1 MVTFANLPKKSESL
15 VTFGVKEIGPF
26 YWVGNCSNG
35 IDYLAGQTFQAPA
48 SGMLRRIKLFSSMVY
63 GTTNATVSIYKFDYA
78 DHTFKEKQSE
88 TTKHIT
94 KANENQWIEFE
105 LQNVKVDKDSHYAF
119 KIECKGEGMLAIAEC
134 PWHIPN
140 PYREGL
146 EWIGSS
152 FAGEGSFHE
161 DFDLAFEGEID
172 PLLNTKFV

>member
-1 MVTFANLPKKSESL
+1 
-15 VTFGVKEIGPF
+15 
-26 YWVGNCSNG
+26 
-35 IDYLAGQTFQAPA
+35 
-48 SGMLRRIKLFSSMVY
+48 MVY

-146 EWIGSS
+146 EWM
-152 FAGEGSFHE
+152 A
-161 DFDLAFEGEID
+161 L
-172 PLLNTKFV
+172 PLLAKAVFTKTLILLLRAKLTRYLIRSLSNTTFDIK